1 MLRAIP
7 GLAELCLTTNGSL
20 LPQLARPLRD
30 AGVDRLNISLDT
42 LSEDTYARLTRRGS
56 LSEALAGL
64 EAAEAAGFTGTK
76 INAVLIGGIN
86 DQDIPALAGL
96 AREKAYSVRFIELMP
111 MGECAC
117 WPRERFLPAQAVLD
131 ALPGLEHAGT
141 SGVTELYTMP
151 GWAGTVGLI
160 RPMSHHFCAACDRIR
175 VTADGML
182 KPCLH
187 SAAEL
192 PLRGLHG
199 RELEEAIRL
208 GIRSKPQ
215 GHHMDAQ
222 HSSDSLRGMN
232 EIGG

>member
-1 MLRAIP
+1 M
-7 GLAELCLTTNGSL
+7 TTNGSL
-20 LPQLARPLRD
+20 LPQFARDLKE

-42 LSEDTYARLTRRGS
+42 LSEDTFARLTRRGS
-56 LSEALAGL
+56 LREALAGL
-64 EAAEAAGFTGTK
+64 DAADAAGFANTK
-76 INAVLIGGIN
+76 INAVLIGGVN
-86 DQDIPALAGL
+86 DRDIPALAGL
-96 AREKAYSVRFIELMP
+96 ARDRAYSVRFIELMP
-111 MGECAC
+111 MGECAH
-117 WPRERFLPAQAVLD
+117 WPRERFLPAQAVLE
-131 ALPGLEHAGT
+131 ALPGLEPAGT
-141 SGVTELYTMP
+141 SGVTELYSMP

>member
-1 MLRAIP
+1 M
-7 GLAELCLTTNGSL
+7 
-20 LPQLARPLRD
+20 
-30 AGVDRLNISLDT
+30 DRLNISLDT
-42 LSEDTYARLTRRGS
+42 LSEDTFARLTRRGS

-86 DQDIPALAGL
+86 DRDIPALAGL

-117 WPRERFLPAQAVLD
+117 WPRERFLPALAVLD

-199 RELEEAIRL
+199 HELEEAIRR